1 MMVKT
6 DVLLLTSHVMVSYT
20 KLEGYRGGGLT
31 FFPSRPNLNYL
42 ATLQQKWPKFLNTM
56 EVAKFRGSPDV
67 DFPKN
72 LKYLAF
78 LIDFQISK
86 SLFLDHK
93 IRLPQFVLNLM
104 YVWRGI
110 FAVIIIRIFVDM
122 ECTEGITLLQQVSK
136 IRVLWRDQI
145 IQAICTAEKSFAGW
159 ITTIQ
164 CLPSLATTKYQ
175 ILFWIMK

>member
-1 MMVKT
+1 MYSLFFSRSIKKIVHYEQFSSKFIEKT
-6 DVLLLTSHVMVSYT
+6 HSWATQRISFC
-20 KLEGYRGGGLT
+20 YRDAR
-31 FFPSRPNLNYL
+31 FCS
-42 ATLQQKWPKFLNTM
+42 KF
-56 EVAKFRGSPDV
+56 
-67 DFPKN
+67 
-72 LKYLAF
+72 
-78 LIDFQISK
+78 
-86 SLFLDHK
+86 LFLDHK

-164 CLPSLATTKYQ
+164 CLPSLATKYQ
-175 ILFWIMK
+175 ILFWITK

>member
-1 MMVKT
+1 ML
-6 DVLLLTSHVMVSYT
+6 VLSIL
-20 KLEGYRGGGLT
+20 
-31 FFPSRPNLNYL
+31 NLNYL
-42 ATLQQKWPKFLNTM
+42 ATLLQKMAKILRITKFCETQWKLLNL
-56 EVAKFRGSPDV
+56 EVV

-72 LKYLAF
+72 LKCLAF
-78 LIDFQISK
+78 LIDFQISE

-93 IRLPQFVLNLM
+93 ISLPQFVLNLM

-164 CLPSLATTKYQ
+164 CLCLV
-175 ILFWIMK
+175 

>member
-1 MMVKT
+1 ML
-6 DVLLLTSHVMVSYT
+6 VLAILN
-20 KLEGYRGGGLT
+20 
-31 FFPSRPNLNYL
+31 FNYL
-42 ATLQQKWPKFLNTM
+42 ATLLQKMAKIRKITKFCETQWKLPKEIRQM
-56 EVAKFRGSPDV
+56 WI
-67 DFPKN
+67 FPKIWN
-72 LKYLAF
+72 V

-164 CLPSLATTKYQ
+164 CLPASLATKYQ
-175 ILFWIMK
+175 ILFWITK

>member
-1 MMVKT
+1 MAI
-6 DVLLLTSHVMVSYT
+6 L
-20 KLEGYRGGGLT
+20 
-31 FFPSRPNLNYL
+31 NLNYL
-42 ATLQQKWPKFLNTM
+42 ATLLQKMAKILRITKFCETQWKLLNL
-56 EVAKFRGSPDV
+56 EVV

-72 LKYLAF
+72 LKCLAF
-78 LIDFQISK
+78 LIDFQISE

-93 IRLPQFVLNLM
+93 ISLPQFVLNLM

-175 ILFWIMK
+175 ILFWITK

>member
-1 MMVKT
+1 ML
-6 DVLLLTSHVMVSYT
+6 VLAIL
-20 KLEGYRGGGLT
+20 
-31 FFPSRPNLNYL
+31 NLNYL
-42 ATLQQKWPKFLNTM
+42 ATLLQKWPKFLELQTFFC
-56 EVAKFRGSPDV
+56 ETQWKLP
-67 DFPKN
+67 N
-72 LKYLAF
+72 LEARLP
-78 LIDFQISK
+78 ICGFQISK
-86 SLFLDHK
+86 FLFLDHK

-164 CLPSLATTKYQ
+164 CLCLV
-175 ILFWIMK
+175 